1 MEQVFKDFTSAL
13 NNAFKFFATY
23 AKVDNFVY
31 SGPLVYCMRHGKSE
45 SGDEGALLP
54 ETAKDFETAEFIEN
68 VLRINPNV
76 IYTSKLQRAQQTA
89 QAVQNI
95 LMKYRGKTVEVI
107 VDEKWSTADALTAYA
122 DVLAKDT

>member
-45 SGDEGALLP
+45 SGDDGALLP
-54 ETAKDFETAEFIEN
+54 ETAEDFAKPEFIET
-68 VLRINPNV
+68 VLRINPNI
-76 IYTSKLQRAQQTA
+76 IYTSKLQRAQKTA
-89 QAVQNI
+89 EAIQNI
-95 LMKYRGKTVEVI
+95 LMKYRGKTVDVI
-107 VDEKWSTADALTAYA
+107 VDERWSTTDALATYT